1 MIDDKKYTFLQK
13 NVCVKFYSLTDYHI
27 RPVVCAWERTSPR
40 KYPVGPW
47 KLTNYIVHFILDGEG
62 VCYYENKKYVVEKGA
77 IFAIAPGKTVSYMQ
91 NPDNPW
97 RSIWIEINGADCG
110 TLFEQSGLGSD
121 VFVKTVSDYDKF
133 AEMFLNAMNDGNLNE
148 DPQGFIMLSNVYRI
162 FAEIAA
168 EFASIGS
175 QKTIKTQ
182 LVEKIVDYI
191 DKNYGNDISA
201 GTIAKTFFVSP
212 QYLSRIFRR
221 EIKTSPQAYLTSV
234 RLAKPQKCSPTEIL
248 PFHPFPNP
256 RVLQVLIT
264 FRKCSRKNISFRPR
278 NTAPANKPR
287 KNRRNSTPYRK
298 IRTDRRINVCQ
309 TRIKYKLPHK
319 VCRLHGKTMR
329 KIKSIA
335 TKKGRIQPFFL
346 FYCFCC
352 VPEFKTV
359 VCLAYEC
366 KKC

>member
-1 MIDDKKYTFLQK
+1 
-13 NVCVKFYSLTDYHI
+13 
-27 RPVVCAWERTSPR
+27 
-40 KYPVGPW
+40 
-47 KLTNYIVHFILDGEG
+47 
-62 VCYYENKKYVVEKGA
+62 
-77 IFAIAPGKTVSYMQ
+77 MQ

-133 AEMFLNAMNDGNLNE
+133 AEMFLDAMNAGNLNE

-168 EFASIGS
+168 EFASSGS

-234 RLAKPQKCSPTEIL
+234 RLSKAAEMLANGNFTISSISESTGFASPYYFSEVFKKKYLVSPAKYRAREQAAKKSSELNAVSKNSDGSP
-248 PFHPFPNP
+248 
-256 RVLQVLIT
+256 
-264 FRKCSRKNISFRPR
+264 
-278 NTAPANKPR
+278 
-287 KNRRNSTPYRK
+287 Y
-298 IRTDRRINVCQ
+298 
-309 TRIKYKLPHK
+309 
-319 VCRLHGKTMR
+319 
-329 KIKSIA
+329 
-335 TKKGRIQPFFL
+335 
-346 FYCFCC
+346 
-352 VPEFKTV
+352 
-359 VCLAYEC
+359 
-366 KKC
+366 

>member
-91 NPDNPW
+91 NPENPW
-97 RSIWIEINGADCG
+97 RSIWFEINGSDCG
-110 TLFEQSGLGSD
+110 TLFEQSGLGND

-133 AEMFLNAMNDGNLNE
+133 AAMFLSAMNDGNLNE
-148 DPQGFIMLSNVYRI
+148 DPQGFIMLSILFRI

-168 EFASIGS
+168 EFASARS

-221 EIKTSPQAYLTSV
+221 EIKRSPQAYLTSV
-234 RLAKPQKCSPTEIL
+234 RLSKAAEMLANGSFTISSISESTGFASPYYFSEVFKKKYLVSPAKYRAREQAAKKSSELNAVSKNTDGSP
-248 PFHPFPNP
+248 
-256 RVLQVLIT
+256 
-264 FRKCSRKNISFRPR
+264 
-278 NTAPANKPR
+278 
-287 KNRRNSTPYRK
+287 Y
-298 IRTDRRINVCQ
+298 
-309 TRIKYKLPHK
+309 
-319 VCRLHGKTMR
+319 
-329 KIKSIA
+329 
-335 TKKGRIQPFFL
+335 
-346 FYCFCC
+346 
-352 VPEFKTV
+352 
-359 VCLAYEC
+359 
-366 KKC
+366 